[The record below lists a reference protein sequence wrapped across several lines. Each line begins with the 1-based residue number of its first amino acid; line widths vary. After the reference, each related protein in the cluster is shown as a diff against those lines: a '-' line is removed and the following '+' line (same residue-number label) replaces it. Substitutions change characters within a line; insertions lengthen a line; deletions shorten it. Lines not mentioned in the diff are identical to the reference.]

1 MSTAINS
8 QKITVTLPQPLLTRL
23 DEIVPT
29 RQRSAFISQ
38 AVQAQLALLEQAQA
52 LDETAG
58 IWSDTDYPELG
69 DDAAIDGWLNTLRQ
83 GWQQYAI

>member
-1 MSTAINS
+1 MATTINN
-8 QKITVTLPQPLLTRL
+8 QKITVTLPLPLLTRL

-52 LDETAG
+52 LDEAAG
-58 IWSDTDYPELG
+58 IWSDADYPELR
-69 DDAAIDGWLNTLRQ
+69 DDAAIDSWLGNLRQ
-83 GWQQYAI
+83 GWQRPII